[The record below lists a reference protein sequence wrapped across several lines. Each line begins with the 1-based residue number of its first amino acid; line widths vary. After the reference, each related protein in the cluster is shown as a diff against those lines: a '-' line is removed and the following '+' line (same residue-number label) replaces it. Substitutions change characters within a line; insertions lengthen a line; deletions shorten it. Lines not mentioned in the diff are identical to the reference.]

1 MPYVTPESILQAK
14 KMDLLTYLQKYEPKE
29 LIYISNDTYS
39 TKSHDSLKI
48 SNGKW
53 CWFSRGIGGRSAL
66 DYLVK
71 VKGMSFVKAV
81 ETITGQAAVTS
92 SALSRREMNA
102 QNRKKVKI
110 LLLPERNA
118 DNEQVKKYLSG
129 RGIHNQIIDYC
140 VENKFVYEDKDYNNA
155 VFVGYDLQ
163 GVPRSA
169 VLRGIS
175 GVRFLRD
182 VLGSDKHFSFSIP
195 PKIQSPLLHIFES
208 AIDLL
213 SYSTLEFL
221 GGRPWRDENLMSL
234 SGVFM
239 PRQDGTPMNTPIAL
253 SRYLKDRPHIKTIN
267 LHLDNDFT
275 GKTATKAL
283 ILSLSGD
290 YSVIDEP
297 PKSGKDI
304 NDQLVNYLSLLASG
318 KERER

>member
-14 KMDLLTYLQKYEPKE
+14 KMDLLTYLQSYEPKE
-29 LIYISNDTYS
+29 LVQISNETYC

-53 CWFSRGIGGRSAL
+53 CWFSRGIGGKSAL

-71 VKGMSFVKAV
+71 VKEMSFVKAV
-81 ETITGQAAVTS
+81 EKIVGQVATTS
-92 SALSRREMNA
+92 SVSRRRDMSL
-102 QNRKKVKI
+102 QKKTKEKI
-110 LLLPERNA
+110 LMLPERNT
-118 DNEQVKKYLSG
+118 DNELVKKYLTG
-129 RGIHNQIIDYC
+129 RGIHSQIIDYC
-140 VENKFVYEDKDYNNA
+140 IENKFVYEDKDHHNA

-169 VLRGIS
+169 VLRGI
-175 GVRFLRD
+175 GEVRYLGE

-195 PKIQSPLLHIFES
+195 PKIQSPILHIFES

-213 SYSTLEFL
+213 SFTSLELL
-221 GGRPWRDENLMSL
+221 GGRRWRDENLVSL
-234 SGVFM
+234 AGVFK

-253 SRYLKDRPHIKTIN
+253 SRYLQDRPHVKTIK
-267 LHLDNDFT
+267 LHLDNDFM

-290 YSVIDEP
+290 YTVIDEP

-304 NDQLVNYLSLLASG
+304 NDQLVNYLSLLESRR
-318 KERER
+318 ERER